1 MTIVQ
6 VNIQAS
12 YRTDHIDSIM
22 CDLRDN
28 FFTLN
33 IPESKHTI
41 MMKVCILSLPN
52 TGDSSD
58 GW

>member
-1 MTIVQ
+1 MFITITIVQ
-6 VNIQAS
+6 VNIQAG

-33 IPESKHTI
+33 IPEPK
-41 MMKVCILSLPN
+41 N
-52 TGDSSD
+52 TTTM
-58 GW
+58 